1 MTHTFFALGPDRKR
15 AAQGSSLT
23 LKLAAW
29 TTRERRRVAFHV
41 TLALS
46 LSMPLGASAAT
57 VPDCPSA
64 IDVSEAL
71 RAGDYAQLD
80 RPIPACVG
88 PVDAAILRAMRAA
101 ARLDTAAALAEIG
114 RYRDSGDVDPSRLLL
129 AAEIEADA
137 AFLAGDYRRAA
148 TAATEQARLNAL
160 RGLDDRARSAA
171 QTAALAG
178 PLARAPRQRKLGG
191 RALPTRTDTDAA
203 GLTRVAVGAGS
214 RSEAM
219 VLDTGANLSVLSA
232 STARRLG
239 ARLLAGAAAVGS
251 STKAAV
257 ATRVAIVPRLT
268 IGGVIFANVVF
279 LVLDDA
285 QLNFPGGYRIDGIVG
300 LPVFRQAGGMW
311 LSRRGMLMLVPPRSD
326 AAASTAL
333 WASGSTLVVAA
344 KVTNRPVSLHLDTG
358 ANRTVFNA
366 RFAQRY
372 PALARSEATRKVRR
386 GGAGGTEDRTVSI
399 LPRVELQLG
408 QWATTLADV
417 ELDRDVA
424 TAKDARLGVLG
435 QDVLAR
441 ADWWGLDFRTMGFL
455 IAADTRPPG

>member
-285 QLNFPGGYRIDGIVG
+285 QLNFPGGYLADNS
-300 LPVFRQAGGMW
+300 LTFAGG
-311 LSRRGMLMLVPPRSD
+311 
-326 AAASTAL
+326 AAI
-333 WASGSTLVVAA
+333 GGGVV
-344 KVTNRPVSLHLDTG
+344 
-358 ANRTVFNA
+358 TVEMKLNYV
-366 RFAQRY
+366 R
-372 PALARSEATRKVRR
+372 PALGQELVARAHVVS
-386 GGAGGTEDRTVSI
+386 GGRSMAVARCDITVMDDGTERLCAVAQGTVS
-399 LPRVELQLG
+399 RMS
-408 QWATTLADV
+408 
-417 ELDRDVA
+417 DRA
-424 TAKDARLGVLG
+424 P
-435 QDVLAR
+435 
-441 ADWWGLDFRTMGFL
+441 
-455 IAADTRPPG
+455 AAGSG